1 MLWKMKYCLNG
12 YWKLNYNVMYLLYIF
27 NVIPCIFIFFHIV
40 FRILSF
46 AKEIRSDFIKSILEY
61 EDIYFVYKEKYF

>member
-1 MLWKMKYCLNG
+1 
-12 YWKLNYNVMYLLYIF
+12 MYLLNIF
-27 NVIPCIFIFFHIV
+27 NVIPCIFIFFHIA
-40 FRILSF
+40 FRILSI

>member
-12 YWKLNYNVMYLLYIF
+12 YWKLNYNVMYLLNIL
-27 NVIPCIFIFFHIV
+27 NVIPCIFIFFNIV

-46 AKEIRSDFIKSILEY
+46 VKEISGNFYKM
-61 EDIYFVYKEKYF
+61 YFKLRRNIICS

>member
-12 YWKLNYNVMYLLYIF
+12 YWKLNYNVMYLLYIL
-27 NVIPCIFIFFHIV
+27 NVIPCIFIFFNIV

-46 AKEIRSDFIKSILEY
+46 VKEISGNFYKM
-61 EDIYFVYKEKYF
+61 YFKLRRNIICS